1 MIKGRCSTCKYFQP
15 ELLSDEEFKLR
26 HHTQAVGVC
35 TNPKY
40 TQGSIKVAKS
50 YAYPEDPDCGPCGWW
65 QPIEKLSKVAMVA
78 GFRYKDF
85 IYPTREEAESKA
97 RYDELIEVFRN
108 ISHYDILLFLSS
120 DKEKREAVIK
130 ILTEEI

>member
-40 TQGSIKVAKS
+40 TQGSFKVAKF
-50 YAYPEDPDCGPCGWW
+50 YAYPEDPDCGQCVWW
-65 QPIEKLSKVAMVA
+65 LDKNPDISAVA
-78 GFRYKDF
+78 GYKYKDV
-85 IYPTREEAESKA
+85 IYPTRKE
-97 RYDELIEVFRN
+97 DEDKVRHDKLCVVFRN
-108 ISHYDILLFLSS
+108 INYHEILHVLAE
-120 DKEKREAVIK
+120 DEGRRKAVVR
-130 ILTEEI
+130 ILTEEM